1 MFVMTLLRTIPV
13 LLIILICCALPS
25 PLQANEADD
34 ADPWEIWKRDGVHAL
49 MRHAVA
55 PGTGDPVNFRIGDC
69 STQRNLD
76 QTGRDQARE
85 TGRKIKEIG
94 IRIDLVLSSE
104 WCRCVDTATL
114 LDLGPVTTEPS
125 LNSFFRDRSTE
136 RTQTR
141 QITDLLSELPP
152 GTKTLLVTHQVNITA
167 LTGIYPRSGEIIL
180 IRPTENGKIETLARL
195 MP

>member
-1 MFVMTLLRTIPV
+1 
-13 LLIILICCALPS
+13 
-25 PLQANEADD
+25 
-34 ADPWEIWKRDGVHAL
+34 

-55 PGTGDPVNFRIGDC
+55 PGTGDPVDFHIGDC

-85 TGRKIKEIG
+85 TGRKIREMG

-114 LDLGPVTTEPS
+114 LDLGPVSKKPS

-136 RTQTR
+136 SVQTR

>member
-1 MFVMTLLRTIPV
+1 MTLFRTIPV
-13 LLIILICCALPS
+13 LLIILICCALPRPS
-25 PLQANEADD
+25 QANETDD
-34 ADPWEIWKRDGVHAL
+34 TAPWEIWKRDGVHAL

-55 PGTGDPVNFRIGDC
+55 PGTGDPANFRIGDC

-85 TGRKIKEIG
+85 TGRKISEMG

-114 LDLGPVTTEPS
+114 LDLGQVTKEPS

-136 RTQTR
+136 SVQTS